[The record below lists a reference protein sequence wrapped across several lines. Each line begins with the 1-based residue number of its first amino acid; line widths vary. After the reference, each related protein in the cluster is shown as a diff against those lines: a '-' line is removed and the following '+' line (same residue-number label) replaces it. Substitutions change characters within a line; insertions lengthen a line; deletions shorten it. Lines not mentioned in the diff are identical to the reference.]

1 MLNGGLGNQL
11 FQYIFARYIEKNS
24 ADNCIIDDSAFW
36 GNNVEQIMKMH
47 ILICILCHCEI
58 IVFRIGAALVY

>member
-1 MLNGGLGNQL
+1 MQSIMLNGGLGNQL

-47 ILICILCHCEI
+47 IWICI
-58 IVFRIGAALVY
+58 